1 MNNDIELKYLQ
12 YSWRSGKYSLTITQ
26 EKNEYIG
33 ELSTVPCV
41 IPKNKISEGIVLLN
55 KIKHP
60 KYEIFIGDDKYDCVI
75 SIISSANNLT
85 RKKDL
90 VEKITMNIGKE
101 DDIVFE
107 KNE

>member
-1 MNNDIELKYLQ
+1 MNNDIELKYLK
-12 YSWRSGKYSLTITQ
+12 YSWSSGKYSLTITH
-26 EKNEYIG
+26 EEDAYIG
-33 ELSTVPCV
+33 KLSAVPFV
-41 IPKNKISEGIVLLN
+41 IPRNKISEGIVLLN

-60 KYEIFIGDDKYDCVI
+60 KYEIVIGDDKYDCVI

-90 VEKITMNIGKE
+90 VEKITMNIGK

>member
-33 ELSTVPCV
+33 ELSTVPFV
-41 IPKNKISEGIVLLN
+41 IPKNKITKGIVLLN

-60 KYEIFIGDDKYDCVI
+60 KYEIVIGDDKYDCVI
-75 SIISSANNLT
+75 SIISSANNFT
-85 RKKDL
+85 PKKNL
-90 VEKITMNIGKE
+90 VEKITIKIKGE
-101 DDIVFE
+101 GDIEFS
-107 KNE
+107 KH

>member
-1 MNNDIELKYLQ
+1 MNNYINLEHLQ
-12 YSWRSGKYSLTITQ
+12 YSWRRGEYSLTITH

-75 SIISSANNLT
+75 SIISSANNFT
-85 RKKDL
+85 PKKNL
-90 VEKITMNIGKE
+90 VEKITIKIKGE
-101 DDIVFE
+101 GDIEFS
-107 KNE
+107 KH

>member
-12 YSWRSGKYSLTITQ
+12 YSWRSSKYSLTITP
-26 EKNEYIG
+26 EKDAYIG
-33 ELSTVPCV
+33 KLSTGPSV
-41 IPKNKISEGIVLLN
+41 IPGNKISEGIVLLN
-55 KIKHP
+55 KIKHT
-60 KYEIFIGDDKYDCVI
+60 KYEIVIGDDKYDCVI

-90 VEKITMNIGKE
+90 VEKITMNIGK

>member
-33 ELSTVPCV
+33 ELSTVPFV
-41 IPKNKISEGIVLLN
+41 IPKNKITKGIVLLN

-60 KYEIFIGDDKYDCVI
+60 KYEIVIGDDKYDCVI
-75 SIISSANNLT
+75 SIISSANNST

-101 DDIVFE
+101 DGIVFE
-107 KNE
+107 KKK